1 MTKKADPK
9 SGKSDAAARE
19 ERLKAALK
27 ANLRRRK
34 DQAKARKAPKTNE
47 D

>member
-9 SGKSDAAARE
+9 SAKPASEARKD
-19 ERLKAALK
+19 RLKNALK

-34 DQAKARKAPKTNE
+34 DQARVRKEPPKSE